1 MGGVSQLMGV
11 KLFSPFTVAH
21 CTFLN
26 YNKMADKG
34 TLLFSSTGVNKL
46 INKFRP
52 HLHTVNHIH
61 AYLPK

>member
-11 KLFSPFTVAH
+11 N

-34 TLLFSSTGVNKL
+34 TLLYTGVNKL
-46 INKFRP
+46 IKQVPPSF
-52 HLHTVNHIH
+52 
-61 AYLPK
+61 AYGESYPCIFA